1 MNPVYLHD
9 WKDGGFVTLVADFE
23 DIYMTTKE
31 YEATEC
37 PWRNVQ
43 MWEENKAQLSRAL
56 ESPEWAGIEV
66 LLASYSYENYSG
78 SAFVLFRRDGKLYE
92 VNASHCS
99 CYGVEGQWQP
109 EETTKEALMIRLD
122 NGTLGDD
129 DYCGN
134 EFAAELRE
142 VLAALTP

>member
-9 WKDGGFVTLVADFE
+9 WKEGGFIDLVAAFE
-23 DIYMTTKE
+23 DIYMTAKE
-31 YEATEC
+31 FEANES
-37 PWRNVQ
+37 PYWNIE
-43 MWEENKAQLSRAL
+43 MWEENKARLAKAL
-56 ESPEWAGIEV
+56 ASPEWVGVEV

-109 EETTKEALMIRLD
+109 EETTKELLMIRLD
-122 NGTLGDD
+122 KGTLGDD

-134 EFAAELRE
+134 EFAAELRA
-142 VLAALTP
+142 VLASITP

>member
-1 MNPVYLHD
+1 MNHVYLHD
-9 WKDGGFVTLVADFE
+9 WKDGGFIQLVADFE
-23 DIYMTTKE
+23 DIFMAADEYKATK
-31 YEATEC
+31 C

-43 MWEENKAQLSRAL
+43 MWEENKSKLAKAL
-56 ESPEWAGIEV
+56 ASPEWVCIEV

-122 NGTLGDD
+122 KGTLGGD

-142 VLAALTP
+142 VLASLTP